1 MTPVAQV
8 PFNYCETLT
17 ARGIMA
23 VSSMNQA
30 AAKQLVTVVAKA
42 AHVSG
47 VKKISTLRQGVLRK
61 QEETIHDTKA
71 SIKLV
76 LWES

>member
-1 MTPVAQV
+1 
-8 PFNYCETLT
+8 
-17 ARGIMA
+17 
-23 VSSMNQA
+23 MNQA

-61 QEETIHDTKA
+61 QEETIHDTTA
-71 SIKLV
+71 SIKHV